1 MDLMMDN
8 NKVFNILNTILVTRR
23 WNDLYQNLNPM
34 AFGITKPNQL
44 YNVLAKVAELIVSEN
59 DNTPDKVTI
68 ILLKSLGN
76 SCLNTYIH
84 GDYDK
89 DNNNDNGKYCRKL
102 YGKLAEEYA
111 SKCKEELKEEK
122 DTIFPYN
129 GVAEWAIDYIIRN
142 YNNSLST
149 ERKEILRL
157 CIQFLCNLYS
167 FACNDIN
174 SLHCKSIK
182 NHFVNATFQN
192 TLIKCISLEDT
203 TIVKSACMFVH
214 NALKIFNRD
223 NFIWDDNSYVCS
235 QLLTKIT
242 DLECAK
248 EALLCLFNQANIFE
262 KVYED
267 ITMEDKLNLLHIIH
281 EQAKD
286 VIYKNKKKNDTG
298 FTFNRKLNKYL
309 SDRFCKRSDLILKTK
324 DTYLDNN
331 FEPMEVVILLDI
343 LGVLTSEATDI
354 LYAIQENRSL
364 LINCCY
370 LLKSM
375 HMYAREPNNYF
386 KPIQNLSDVAPAST
400 QKEENDLERHPAYG
414 FKAGLIRVIGNM
426 SYKNK
431 QCQDIIRETDTIP
444 LLFDCC
450 NIDARNPLIMQ
461 WTILAVRNLC
471 EDNVENQKVISTF
484 TKVGVLENSFL
495 KENGLT
501 LQENE
506 DGRTLGI
513 VPLSEKR

>member
-1 MDLMMDN
+1 MDLIMDN
-8 NKVFNILNTILVTRR
+8 DKVFNILNTILVTRR

-34 AFGITKPNQL
+34 VFGITRPNRL

-59 DNTPDKVTI
+59 EDTPDKVKI

-84 GDYDK
+84 GDYD
-89 DNNNDNGKYCRKL
+89 NENNDDNGVYCRQL
-102 YGKLAEEYA
+102 YAKLAEEYA
-111 SKCKEELKEEK
+111 SKFKQELQEET
-122 DTIFPYN
+122 DTHFPYN
-129 GVAEWAIDYIIRN
+129 GVAEWTINYIILN
-142 YNNSLST
+142 CNIALSA
-149 ERKEILRL
+149 EQIEILRL

-174 SLHCKSIK
+174 SLRCKSIK
-182 NHFVNATFQN
+182 NHFINATFQN
-192 TLIKCISLEDT
+192 AVIKCISLEDMSV
-203 TIVKSACMFVH
+203 VKAACMFVH
-214 NALKIFNRD
+214 NTLKIFDRD
-223 NFIWDDNSYVCS
+223 NFIWKDNSYVCS
-235 QLLTKIT
+235 QLLTRIT

-248 EALLCLFNQANIFE
+248 EALLCLLNQANIFQS
-262 KVYED
+262 VYEEID
-267 ITMEDKLNLLHIIH
+267 MENKLNLLQIIY
-281 EQAKD
+281 EEAKD
-286 VIYKNKKKNDTG
+286 VIYKKKKNDAR
-298 FTFNRKLNKYL
+298 FTFCPKLNKYL

-343 LGVLTSEATDI
+343 LGVLTSEAMDI

-370 LLKSM
+370 LLKSI
-375 HMYAREPNNYF
+375 HMYARKPDNYF
-386 KPIQNLSDVAPAST
+386 RLKQKLSEVAPSM
-400 QKEENDLERHPAYG
+400 QNEENDLERHPAYG

-431 QCQDIIRETDTIP
+431 QCQDIARETDTIP

-461 WTILAVRNLC
+461 WTILAIRNLC
-471 EDNVENQKVISTF
+471 EDNVENQKHISTF
-484 TKVGVLENSFL
+484 TKIDTIDHIFL
-495 KENGLT
+495 KESGLT

-506 DGRTLGI
+506 DGKTLNI
-513 VPLSEKR
+513 VPLPGNR

>member
-1 MDLMMDN
+1 MDLIMDN

-34 AFGITKPNQL
+34 VFGITRPNQL
-44 YNVLAKVAELIVSEN
+44 NNVLAKVAELIVSEN
-59 DNTPDKVTI
+59 EDTPDKVKI

-89 DNNNDNGKYCRKL
+89 ENNDDNGKYCRKL
-102 YGKLAEEYA
+102 
-111 SKCKEELKEEK
+111 
-122 DTIFPYN
+122 
-129 GVAEWAIDYIIRN
+129 
-142 YNNSLST
+142 
-149 ERKEILRL
+149 
-157 CIQFLCNLYS
+157 
-167 FACNDIN
+167 
-174 SLHCKSIK
+174 
-182 NHFVNATFQN
+182 
-192 TLIKCISLEDT
+192 KCISLEDMSV
-203 TIVKSACMFVH
+203 VKAACMFVH
-214 NALKIFNRD
+214 NTLKIFDRD
-223 NFIWDDNSYVCS
+223 NFIWKDNSYVCS

-248 EALLCLFNQANIFE
+248 EALLCLLNQANIFQS
-262 KVYED
+262 VYEEID
-267 ITMEDKLNLLHIIH
+267 MENKLNLLQIIH
-281 EQAKD
+281 EEAKD
-286 VIYKNKKKNDTG
+286 VIYKKKKNDTR
-298 FTFNRKLNKYL
+298 FTFCRKLNKYL
-309 SDRFCKRSDLILKTK
+309 SERFCKRSDLILKTK

-354 LYAIQENRSL
+354 LYGIQENRSL

-375 HMYAREPNNYF
+375 HMYAREPDNNF
-386 KPIQNLSDVAPAST
+386 RLIQKLSEVAPSA
-400 QKEENDLERHPAYG
+400 QNKENDLESHPAYG

-431 QCQDIIRETDTIP
+431 QCQDIARETDTIP

-461 WTILAVRNLC
+461 WTILAIRNLC
-471 EDNVENQKVISTF
+471 EDNVENQKHISTF
-484 TKVGVLENSFL
+484 TKIGVMENIFL

-506 DGRTLGI
+506 DGKTINI
-513 VPLSEKR
+513 VPLSGNR